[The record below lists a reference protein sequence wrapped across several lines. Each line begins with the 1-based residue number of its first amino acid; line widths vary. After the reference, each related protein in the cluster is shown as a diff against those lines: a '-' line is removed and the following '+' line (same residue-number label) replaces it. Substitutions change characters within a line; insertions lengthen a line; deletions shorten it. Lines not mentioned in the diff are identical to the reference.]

1 MDSIIMNYIEEKL
14 TDNLKKDFVVAVI
27 HFIVDEELCSEE
39 DIKKIE
45 NRKKDKRDEKVDDC
59 LKLSAIYGY
68 IVYRA
73 VTSGKLDEETDMKC
87 CKILMELS
95 RTVSNYITA
104 EIGGKELVDY
114 FKEFTSKLRI
124 SNECNKF
131 VLNKINN
138 MEEYDIQWEAT
149 HEN

>member
-14 TDNLKKDFVVAVI
+14 TDNLKKDFVVAAI

-138 MEEYDIQWEAT
+138 MEECDIQ
-149 HEN
+149 